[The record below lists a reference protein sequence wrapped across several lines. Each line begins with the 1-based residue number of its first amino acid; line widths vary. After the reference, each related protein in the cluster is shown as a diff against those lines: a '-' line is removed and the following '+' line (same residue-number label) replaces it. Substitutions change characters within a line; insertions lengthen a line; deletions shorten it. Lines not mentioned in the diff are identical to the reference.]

1 MECATVLSLHAEN
14 ISKCYGA
21 RRVIDSLTLD
31 VEAGAALCVF
41 GPSGCG
47 KTTLLR
53 LLAGLDAPDDGTVL
67 FGGGAVSTKKP
78 YAPGRIGM
86 VFQDLALW
94 PQMNARQHLRFV
106 LKPLRLQAKER
117 DERIRESLNA
127 VDLMDRAD
135 ARPRELSGG
144 ERRRLALA
152 RATVVR
158 PKLLLLDEPFSQLD
172 SERIQQCIAV
182 VRACMDEG
190 AAVVFSTHQ
199 AAERDALASHT
210 IVLGDS
216 SGDIE

>member
-1 MECATVLSLHAEN
+1 MERAPVLILHAEN
-14 ISKCYGA
+14 LSKSHGA
-21 RRVIDSLTLD
+21 RRVIDSLTLNAQ
-31 VEAGAALCVF
+31 AGTALCVF

-53 LLAGLDAPDDGTVL
+53 LLAGLDMPDAGSVL
-67 FGGGAVSTKKP
+67 FEGAAITARKLYP
-78 YAPGRIGM
+78 PGSIGM

-94 PQMNARQHLRFV
+94 PHMTARQHLRFV
-106 LKPLRLQAKER
+106 LKPLRLSASER
-117 DERIRESLNA
+117 DERIRESLAA
-127 VDLMDRAD
+127 VDLANRAE

-172 SERIQQCIAV
+172 AERIEQGVAV
-182 VRACMDEG
+182 VRACMNEG

-210 IVLGDS
+210 ILLGD
-216 SGDIE
+216 G